1 MPRTLWSRSGSP
13 PVMWTATAGRVALAV
28 LFGLG
33 VLVPALGRA
42 APVAAQATSV
52 SFSTAEAAPAD
63 SIAYLVMTLND
74 QSEQWRLADVLL
86 DRAGLGEVLD
96 QEIGSELRDETGADL
111 PLDAFLGGEVGIV
124 VSPTALETIAEESMG
139 AADLESML
147 GGMETASPEAEPAM
161 DAAQGFALAL
171 DARAPD
177 TAWTGIRD
185 SVLDEDQ
192 HEESTYEGTEILY
205 APPAT
210 SSDEGMAAARV
221 GDLILIATT
230 PDDLHPL
237 IDTADGR
244 TEAIT
249 SVPEFTAV
257 RDELPTDFL
266 MFLFSNSVDTSNADF
281 GPFAM
286 FADQFSND
294 SFSGLTI
301 SADEPGFRMETV
313 TMAAEGETLP
323 AAADNFESDLLTRA
337 PDDSLLFVSAAD
349 LGATGVLDVL
359 GATVIG
365 LAMGMGD
372 PSAAPDENTST
383 EDYIAQQYEAAE
395 SLIGINLQT
404 ALFQQLSGEYGG
416 WLRANLETEDVSG
429 VFASGVED
437 ADTVS
442 NALQQLSFLIQGAS
456 GAESPLTTREVGGGQ
471 VYVIDLGDEAG
482 STLEFGVVGDYLV
495 VGKGDAVD
503 RFGEE
508 ATGSLAENTQFQAVM
523 DTLPVEYNALTYID
537 LAQAIPLAQ
546 TAAEESGDMGFGPTD
561 QVLDA
566 SESCGNYETQE
577 EAQAAYDAAESGTF
591 DLDQDFDGQVCEDYF
606 DSAGPASDTAA
617 GTPAA
622 QDGAAAADALADVDY
637 SAIKAFAFVAY
648 EDGDVQRSSS
658 ILYITE

>member
-1 MPRTLWSRSGSP
+1 MPRTLQHRSGSP
-13 PVMWTATAGRVALAV
+13 HVMWAATAGRVALVV

-33 VLVPALGRA
+33 MLVPSLGRIV
-42 APVAAQATSV
+42 PVAAQESTDE
-52 SFSTAEAAPAD
+52 FSTAEVAPVD
-63 SIAYLVMTLND
+63 SIAYLVMTLDD
-74 QSEQWRLADVLL
+74 QSEQWRLADTLL
-86 DRAGLGEVLD
+86 DRAGLGDALD
-96 QEIGSELRDETGADL
+96 KEIESELHDEAGGDL
-111 PLDAFLGGEVGIV
+111 PLDAFLGGEVGVIV
-124 VSPTALETIAEESMG
+124 GPTVLKTLAEESMG
-139 AADLESML
+139 TGDLEAML
-147 GGMETASPEAEPAM
+147 GGMDTATPEAGPVADE
-161 DAAQGFALAL
+161 AQGFALAL

-185 SVLDEDQ
+185 SVLGEDQ
-192 HEESTYEGTEILY
+192 HEESTYEGTDILY
-205 APPAT
+205 APPVM
-210 SSDEGMAAARV
+210 SDDEGMAAARV

-244 TEAIT
+244 TPSIT

-266 MFLFSNSVDTSNADF
+266 MFLFTNSIDTSDADF
-281 GPFAM
+281 GPLAM
-286 FADQFSND
+286 FADQFSTN

-301 SADEPGFRMETV
+301 AADEAGFRTESV

-323 AAADNFESDLLTRA
+323 AGADNFESELVTKA
-337 PDDSLLFVSAAD
+337 PDDSLLFMSAAD

-372 PSAAPDENTST
+372 PSAMPDANTSA
-383 EDYIAQQYEAAE
+383 EDYIAQQYQAAE

-404 ALFQQLSGEYGG
+404 DLFQQLSGEYGG
-416 WLRANLETEDVSG
+416 WLAANADAEEVSG

-437 ADTVS
+437 PQTVS

-482 STLEFGVVGDYLV
+482 STLEFGVVNDYLV
-495 VGKGDAVD
+495 VGKGEAVERLVEGPAD
-503 RFGEE
+503 
-508 ATGSLAENTQFQAVM
+508 SLAENTQFQAVM
-523 DTLPVEYNALTYID
+523 DTLPVEHNRITYID
-537 LAQAIPLAQ
+537 LAQAIPLMEVASQ
-546 TAAEESGDMGFGPTD
+546 ESGDMGFGATD
-561 QVLDA
+561 QIQDV

-591 DLDQDFDGQVCEDYF
+591 DLDQDFDGQVCEDF
-606 DSAGPASDTAA
+606 FGSDETASDTEEE
-617 GTPAA
+617 TSDDE
-622 QDGAAAADALADVDY
+622 DGAGPADALADVDY
-637 SAIKAFAFVAY
+637 SAIKALAFVSYA
-648 EDGDVQRSSS
+648 DGDVQRSSS
-658 ILYITE
+658 ILYITD

>member
-1 MPRTLWSRSGSP
+1 
-13 PVMWTATAGRVALAV
+13 VALAV
-28 LFGLG
+28 LLGLG
-33 VLVPALGRA
+33 VLVPFLG
-42 APVAAQATSV
+42 PVVPVSAQATSV

-63 SIAYLVMTLND
+63 SIAYLVVTLD
-74 QSEQWRLADVLL
+74 DESEQWRLADVLL

-96 QEIGSELRDETGADL
+96 EEIGSELRDEAGEDL
-111 PLDAFLGGEVGIV
+111 PLDAFLGGEVGVV
-124 VSPTALETIAEESMG
+124 VSPTVLETLAEESMG
-139 AADLESML
+139 TADLEAML
-147 GGMETASPEAEPAM
+147 GGMETASPVAEPATNE
-161 DAAQGFALAL
+161 AQGVALAL
-171 DARAPD
+171 EARAPD

-185 SVLDEDQ
+185 SVLENEQ

-210 SSDEGMAAARV
+210 TDDEGMATARV

-244 TEAIT
+244 TPAIT
-249 SVPEFTAV
+249 SVPEFTTV

-266 MFLFSNSVDTSNADF
+266 MFAFTNSVDTSDADF

-286 FADQFSND
+286 FADQFSTEA
-294 SFSGLTI
+294 FTGLTI
-301 SADEPGFRMETV
+301 AAAEPGFRMETV

-323 AAADNFESDLLTRA
+323 AGADNFESELLTKA
-337 PDDSLLFVSAAD
+337 PDDSLLFSSAAD

-372 PSAAPDENTST
+372 PSAMPDENTSA
-383 EDYIAQQYEAAE
+383 EDYIAEQYEAAE

-404 ALFQQLSGEYGG
+404 DLFQQLSGEFGG
-416 WLRANLETEDVSG
+416 WLAANLENEDVSG
-429 VFASGVED
+429 VFASGVEN
-437 ADTVS
+437 AETVS

-471 VYVIDLGDEAG
+471 VYVIELGDEAG
-482 STLEFGVVGDYLV
+482 STLEFGVVNDFLV
-495 VGKGDAVD
+495 IGRGDAVD

-508 ATGSLAENTQFQAVM
+508 PADSLAENTQFQAVL
-523 DTLPVEYNALTYID
+523 DTLPTEYNGLTYID
-537 LAQAIPLAQ
+537 LAQAIPLMQ
-546 TAAEESGDMGFGPTD
+546 VAAEESEGLGLGGGENI
-561 QVLDA
+561 QDA
-566 SESCGNYETQE
+566 SETCANYETQE

-606 DSAGPASDTAA
+606 SSAATDA
-617 GTPAA
+617 
-622 QDGAAAADALADVDY
+622 GAAEGEAGAAPTDALADVDY
-637 SAIKAFAFVAY
+637 SAIKALAFVAY
-648 EDGDVQRSSS
+648 GDGDVQRSSS
-658 ILYITE
+658 ILYIEE

>member
-1 MPRTLWSRSGSP
+1 
-13 PVMWTATAGRVALAV
+13 MWTATAGRVALAV

-33 VLVPALGRA
+33 VLVPALGRV

-301 SADEPGFRMETV
+301 AADEPGFRMETV

-372 PSAAPDENTST
+372 PSATPDENTST

-577 EAQAAYDAAESGTF
+577 EAQAAYDAADSGTF

-606 DSAGPASDTAA
+606 DSAGAASDTAA

>member
-1 MPRTLWSRSGSP
+1 MPRSLGRRSGSP
-13 PVMWTATAGRVALAV
+13 LVTCVAMAGRGALAV

-33 VLVPALGRA
+33 VIVPSLGRV

-52 SFSTAEAAPAD
+52 SFSTADAAPAD
-63 SIAYLVMTLND
+63 SIAYVVMTLDD

-86 DRAGLGEVLD
+86 DRAGLGDVIDE
-96 QEIGSELRDETGADL
+96 EIGNELRDETGADL
-111 PLDAFLGGEVGIV
+111 PLDAFLGGEVGIS
-124 VSPTALETIAEESMG
+124 VSPTVLETLAEESMG
-139 AADLESML
+139 TADLEAML
-147 GGMETASPEAEPAM
+147 GGMETASPEAEPAA
-161 DAAQGFALAL
+161 DEAQGFALAL
-171 DARAPD
+171 EARAPD

-185 SVLDEDQ
+185 SVLDEEQ

-205 APPAT
+205 TPPAT
-210 SSDEGMAAARV
+210 ADDEGMATARV

-244 TEAIT
+244 TPAIT

-266 MFLFSNSVDTSNADF
+266 MFAFTNSVDTSDADF

-286 FADQFSND
+286 FADQFSTE
-294 SFSGLTI
+294 SFTGLTI
-301 SADEPGFRMETV
+301 AAAEPGFRMETV

-323 AAADNFESDLLTRA
+323 AGADNFESELLTKA
-337 PDDSLLFVSAAD
+337 PDDALLLTSAAD

-372 PSAAPDENTST
+372 PSAMPDSNTSA
-383 EDYIAQQYEAAE
+383 EDYIAEQYQAAE
-395 SLIGINLQT
+395 ALIGINLQT
-404 ALFQQLSGEYGG
+404 DLFQQLSGEYGG
-416 WLRANLETEDVSG
+416 WLAANADTEAVSG

-437 ADTVS
+437 PQTVS

-471 VYVIDLGDEAG
+471 VYVIELGDEAG
-482 STLEFGVVGDYLV
+482 STLEFGVVGENLV
-495 VGKGDAVD
+495 IGTGNAVD

-508 ATGSLAENTQFQAVM
+508 PADSLAGNTQFQAVM
-523 DTLPVEYNALTYID
+523 DTLPVEYNGLTYID
-537 LAQAIPLAQ
+537 LAQAIPLLQ
-546 TAAEESGDMGFGPTD
+546 VAAEESGDMGFGATD
-561 QVLDA
+561 QIPDA
-566 SESCGNYETQE
+566 SESCSNYETQE

-606 DSAGPASDTAA
+606 GSAGTALDTAA

-622 QDGAAAADALADVDY
+622 QDGAQPADALADVDY
-637 SAIKAFAFVAY
+637 SAIKALAVVAY
-648 EDGDVQRSSS
+648 NDGDVQRSSS
-658 ILYITE
+658 ILYIAE

>member
-1 MPRTLWSRSGSP
+1 MPRTLRRRSGSP
-13 PVMWTATAGRVALAV
+13 HVMWAATAGRVALAV

-33 VLVPALGRA
+33 MLVPSLGRV
-42 APVAAQATSV
+42 APVAAQASSV
-52 SFSTAEAAPAD
+52 SFSTAEVAPAD
-63 SIAYLVMTLND
+63 SIAYLVMTLDD

-86 DRAGLGEVLD
+86 DRAGLGEALD
-96 QEIGSELRDETGADL
+96 EEIGSELRDEAGEDL

-124 VSPTALETIAEESMG
+124 VSPTVLETLAEESMG
-139 AADLESML
+139 TADLEAML
-147 GGMETASPEAEPAM
+147 GGMETASPEAEPAGVE
-161 DAAQGFALAL
+161 AQGFALAL
-171 DARAPD
+171 EARAPD

-185 SVLDEDQ
+185 SVLDEEQ

-210 SSDEGMAAARV
+210 SDDEGMATARV

-230 PDDLHPL
+230 PEDLHPL

-244 TEAIT
+244 TPAIT

-266 MFLFSNSVDTSNADF
+266 MFAFTNSIDTSDANF

-286 FADQFSND
+286 FADQFSTK
-294 SFSGLTI
+294 SFTGSTV
-301 SADEPGFRMETV
+301 AAAEPGFRMETV
-313 TMAAEGETLP
+313 TIAAEGETLP
-323 AAADNFESDLLTRA
+323 AVADNFESELLAKA
-337 PDDSLLFVSAAD
+337 PGDSLLFVSAAD
-349 LGATGVLDVL
+349 LGATGVLDVI
-359 GATVIG
+359 GATMIG

-372 PSAAPDENTST
+372 PSPTPDANTSA

-437 ADTVS
+437 AETVS
-442 NALQQLSFLIQGAS
+442 NALMQLSFLIQGAT
-456 GAESPLTTREVGGGQ
+456 GTNPLTTREVGGGQ
-471 VYVIDLGDEAG
+471 VYVIELGDEAG

-503 RFGEE
+503 RFGDE
-508 ATGSLAENTQFQAVM
+508 AAGSLAENAQFQAVM
-523 DTLPVEYNALTYID
+523 DTLPVEHNGLTYID
-537 LAQAIPLAQ
+537 LAQAIPLMEVAAQ
-546 TAAEESGDMGFGPTD
+546 ESGDLGFGAMEEIP
-561 QVLDA
+561 DA
-566 SESCGNYETQE
+566 SESCANYATQE

-591 DLDQDFDGQVCEDYF
+591 DLDQDFDGEVCEDYF
-606 DSAGPASDTAA
+606 ASAETATETA
-617 GTPAA
+617 EEVRGRRR
-622 QDGAAAADALADVDY
+622 AADALADVDY

-658 ILYITE
+658 ILYIAE